1 MRTFVLVRV
10 CVAAMGALFAMAC
23 ERQSADAE
31 TPASLAQLEAALQE
45 DSESVGFL
53 WLGRE
58 VSMLGIEEAMECS
71 RHLPVSPQQALEAV
85 RAYVE
90 THPEEGE
97 RRGRDLRDLTIEES
111 DPRIS
116 IFRHYYFFRSKRNF
130 KFSHPRLV
138 GFFVD
143 AHSGEVIPYPGPG
156 FCGDEDDSPY
166 RVNVPYA
173 QVSEG
178 KFIIDPE
185 DPEAQHSMGIA
196 YRAGISV
203 PKSPEK
209 AAAYFR
215 RAADQGDA
223 YAQTDYADCCWE
235 GFGVPVSREEAI
247 RYYRMAAEQTAR
259 RETASTEAALK
270 LAHFYALGEGV
281 PQSWEQAVY
290 WYGAA
295 AYWNKPEAFFRLAES
310 YEKGLGVPASR
321 EKAVEY
327 YRKITDDRRAES
339 CEDWKPWANMAAEA
353 LRRLTPHNK
362 GI

>member
-1 MRTFVLVRV
+1 MRTFVFVRA
-10 CVAAMGALFAMAC
+10 CVAAIGALSAIAC
-23 ERQSADAE
+23 ERQSADDE
-31 TPASLAQLEAALQE
+31 TPASLVQLEAALHE

-53 WLGRE
+53 WLDKE
-58 VSMLGIEEAMECS
+58 VTMLGIEEAVECS
-71 RHLPVSPQQALEAV
+71 RHLPVSPKQALEAV

-90 THPEEGE
+90 AHPEEGKL
-97 RRGRDLRDLTIEES
+97 RARDPEDLTIEER

-130 KFSHPRLV
+130 KFSRPRLV

-143 AHSGEVIPYPGPG
+143 AHSGEAIPYPGPG
-156 FCGDEDDSPY
+156 FSGDEDDSPY
-166 RVNVPYA
+166 RVNVPYS
-173 QVSEG
+173 QVGEG
-178 KFIIDPE
+178 KIMIDPE
-185 DPEAQHSMGIA
+185 DPEAQYFMGRD

-215 RAADQGDA
+215 QAADQGYV

-235 GFGVPVSREEAI
+235 GFGVPISREEAI

-295 AYWNKPEAFFRLAES
+295 AYWDEPEAMFRLAEC

-321 EKAVEY
+321 DKAVEH
-327 YRKITDDRRAES
+327 YRQITDDRRAES
-339 CEDWKPWANMAAEA
+339 REDWKPWANRAAEA
-353 LRRLTPHNK
+353 LRRLNA
-362 GI
+362 G